1 MAAGAFYGFNF
12 TGRFSACTPRSRK
25 HHKFRQET
33 ERQASFPHCISMLC
47 GMEHSLYL
55 LGYQFPYGG
64 YANMDGSFCIDH
76 SVWARLT
83 SYDNSLLAVLQIKV
97 NNIQSR

>member
-1 MAAGAFYGFNF
+1 MAAGAVYCYHFA
-12 TGRFSACTPRSRK
+12 GRFSACNPRSRK
-25 HHKFRQET
+25 HYKFRQET
-33 ERQASFPHCISMLC
+33 EGKACLPHRISMLC

-64 YANMDGSFCIDH
+64 YANLDGSFCFDH

-83 SYDNSLLAVLQIKV
+83 SHDNSLLAVLQIKN